1 MGQPRVLIEGT
12 GPWMVTSLDPT
23 SGIELAANPH
33 YWGGKVNIR
42 HISIKFFADQTSE
55 ALAFRAGAI
64 DVCFPEADA
73 RGFASASGARVISK
87 PAYGGALISMNPHVA
102 PWNDI
107 HVRRAVAYAIN
118 RTALVAASGDP
129 GTPTT
134 SIIPT
139 PELELLAA
147 PAQVD
152 KVVRSLP
159 AYPYNLAKARAEM
172 AKSAYP
178 HGFKA
183 STDSLVFG
191 AYLPE
196 AEVVAAQLAKI
207 GVDLK
212 VNTLSLGA
220 WLAEV
225 YGPKTYGFLV
235 CAECTGWGP
244 DPNADAFHLLASKSA
259 RTGGWNP
266 AGYTNPAVDALI
278 SEAVKVQNKTK
289 RLALYAKL
297 MKIVAT
303 DVVYV
308 PAFLGSVHLVLSPKF
323 KWTGGGG
330 FNQRVFGTPWAL
342 DITSAAQKEQRR

>member
-1 MGQPRVLIEGT
+1 MGQPGVLIQGT

-23 SGIELAANPH
+23 SSIELAANPH
-33 YWGGKVNIR
+33 YWNGKVNIQ

-64 DVCFPEADA
+64 DICFPEGDA

-107 HVRRAVAYAIN
+107 HVRRAVAYAID
-118 RTALVAASGDP
+118 RTALITASGDP
-129 GTPTT
+129 GTPTN
-134 SIIPT
+134 SVIPT
-139 PELELLAA
+139 PELDLLAS

-152 KVVRSLP
+152 RIVRSLP
-159 AYPYNLAKARAEM
+159 AYPYSLAKARAEL

-178 HGFKA
+178 HGFNA

-196 AEVVAAQLAKI
+196 AEVVAGQLAKI
-207 GVDLK
+207 GINLK

-220 WLAEV
+220 WLDEV
-225 YGPKTYGFLV
+225 YGPKTYGILV
-235 CAECTGWGP
+235 CAECSGWGP
-244 DPNADAFHLLASKSA
+244 DPNADAYHLLSGKSA
-259 RTGGWNP
+259 RAGGWNP
-266 AGYTNPAVDALI
+266 AGYTNPTVDDLITQAVQ
-278 SEAVKVQNKTK
+278 VQNRTK
-289 RLALYAKL
+289 RLALYAKI

-303 DVVYV
+303 DVVYI
-308 PAFLGSVHLVLSPKF
+308 PTYQGSVHLVLSPKF

-330 FNQRVFGTPWAL
+330 FSQHVFGTPWAL
-342 DITSAAQKEQRR
+342 DIAPAG